1 MAHPAQ
7 KPVSDESLIA
17 HYTHLMKRMIAT
29 RPEPEPPATLS
40 RPDVLLKL
48 KELKES
54 VAQCK
59 SERIESFLASKNLR
73 LLMEDQLVDVLL
85 RVVRSAKASERPSLG
100 VALKEPAAMGNGKD
114 EGLTSK
120 PLYPISS
127 EIPAF
132 PALERERTA
141 LSPLK
146 EVLAEVEQTEFEAA
160 LLGKQKM
167 RVELRKRSATL
178 VPPDS
183 FSAYVK
189 VAESA
194 GSYENI
200 DISFQKRWLVIDQA
214 AICLYSSSGVQEC
227 LLKVE
232 TGRVMSVSEE
242 EEDCLKVAFKEADEE
257 AVLQMY
263 FYTDSMQIRCGEVFK
278 TLSKIKSFPYISA
291 GKQPKPPYNASNEY
305 RRSKR
310 FSSYTKSVSIPDPPK
325 VQSSPSSHSQEASD
339 HSSASQEDIYLSDE
353 GEEPA
358 PSSTAGM
365 TPQATLTTRPEER
378 GRALTDLAEELTEK
392 GLTNLLTKG
401 GVFLKY
407 GRYGGPKLRHVMVTG
422 DLKYIEW
429 RPLNKPHYKRR
440 SGVVVHSI
448 KKVAAG
454 RNTKRFKK
462 FPNPAREEDSF
473 SLICT
478 ERDLDL
484 EVHKPGNGHNQR
496 VWVAAF
502 ERLVQGVLTR
512 EMVERYVAKEHRL
525 E

>member
-1 MAHPAQ
+1 MAH
-7 KPVSDESLIA
+7 KDWKSVSDESLIA
-17 HYTHLMKRMIAT
+17 HYTHLMKRMQVT
-29 RPEPEPPATLS
+29 RPEPEPPISLS

-59 SERIESFLASKNLR
+59 AERVESFLASKDLR
-73 LLMEDQLVDVLL
+73 LLMEDQLVDALL
-85 RVVRSAKASERPSLG
+85 RVVRSAKTSERPSLG
-100 VALKEPAAMGNGKD
+100 IALKDSATKD
-114 EGLTSK
+114 EGLSSK
-120 PLYPISS
+120 LSSQISS
-127 EIPAF
+127 EVPVFTAQ
-132 PALERERTA
+132 ERERTA
-141 LSPLK
+141 ISPLK

-160 LLGKQKM
+160 LLGKQKL
-167 RVELRKRSATL
+167 RVELRRRSATL
-178 VPPDS
+178 IPPDS

-189 VAESA
+189 VAEPSESGELA
-194 GSYENI
+194 L
-200 DISFQKRWLVIDQA
+200 QKRWLVIDPA
-214 AICLYSSSGVQEC
+214 AVCLYSSSAVQEC
-227 LLKVE
+227 LLRVE
-232 TGRVMSVSEE
+232 TARVVAVSEE

-257 AVLQMY
+257 SALLMY

-278 TLSKIKSFPYISA
+278 TLSKVKSFPYISA
-291 GKQPKPPYNASNEY
+291 GEQANPLLSAPTER

-310 FSSYTKSVSIPDPPK
+310 LSEFHKFVPIPDPPK
-325 VQSSPSSHSQEASD
+325 ASSPSCLSQEASD
-339 HSSASQEDIYLSDE
+339 HSSPSQDDIYLSDE

-358 PSSTAGM
+358 HSSAAGM

-378 GRALTDLAEELTEK
+378 GRALTDLAEELDEK

-422 DLKYIEW
+422 DLKFIEW

-440 SGVVVHSI
+440 SGVAVHSI
-448 KKVAAG
+448 KKVVIG
-454 RNTKRFKK
+454 RSTKRFKK
-462 FPNPAREEDSF
+462 FPNPARDEDSF

-484 EVHKPGNGHNQR
+484 EVHKPGTGHNQR
-496 VWVAAF
+496 VWAAAF
-502 ERLVQGVLTR
+502 ERLAQGLLTR
-512 EMVERYVAKEHRL
+512 EMVERFVAKQHRP